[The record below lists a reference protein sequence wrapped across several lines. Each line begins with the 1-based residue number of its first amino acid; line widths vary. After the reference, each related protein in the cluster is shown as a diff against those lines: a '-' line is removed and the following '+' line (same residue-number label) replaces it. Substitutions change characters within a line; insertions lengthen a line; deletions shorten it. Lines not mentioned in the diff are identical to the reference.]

1 MSQAV
6 GEVEEKVL
14 KSQGFESVFC
24 SFEGRG
30 FMTGGAEEEEG
41 AKAKAT
47 AKATA
52 KAKAKAKPHLVGW
65 VLGVTPA
72 AHQSQDVAAE
82 QHLHLPDSAVL
93 ELASELS
100 CHTP

>member
-41 AKAKAT
+41 AK